1 MKFILAR
8 LARLR
13 LQTVLLLHRLSKR
26 VRGASLSRLVR
37 SRRALIAVY
46 MLAIIALA
54 GAWWWDSPERFL
66 GQRPPFTPPDRTA
79 PPVVNPPLVDPVT
92 QPATD
97 PVAEPP
103 KEVEQKPPE
112 QPAPAAQPTTP
123 AVPAIAAPVTV
134 NIDTLH
140 RPVAGEIIKQY
151 GFRWSATHQDFRY
164 HLGIGIAAS
173 PGSTVVAAY
182 AGRIKSVETNHPEW
196 GTLVVVDHGGG
207 WRTEYASLT
216 APAVRVGQIVTAGQK
231 LGQLG
236 PNPPARS
243 ADATQLYF
251 ALFKD
256 DESHDPAPKMR

>member
-1 MKFILAR
+1 M
-8 LARLR
+8 
-13 LQTVLLLHRLSKR
+13 
-26 VRGASLSRLVR
+26 
-37 SRRALIAVY
+37 
-46 MLAIIALA
+46 
-54 GAWWWDSPERFL
+54 
-66 GQRPPFTPPDRTA
+66 
-79 PPVVNPPLVDPVT
+79 
-92 QPATD
+92 
-97 PVAEPP
+97 
-103 KEVEQKPPE
+103 
-112 QPAPAAQPTTP
+112 
-123 AVPAIAAPVTV
+123 AVPV

-164 HLGIGIAAS
+164 HLGVGVAAS

-216 APAVRVGQIVTAGQK
+216 ALAVRVGQIVTAGQK

-256 DESHDPAPKMR
+256 DESHDPAPRLR